1 MVFTLRWLYSLQ
13 NENLV
18 FLEFCDNLKKILSNV
33 YPQNRYN
40 FNKMNA
46 RNWENYGQPY
56 DVKSIMQY
64 SGYAFSF
71 KKGFKRLVLLVVN
84 FNKNL

>member
-1 MVFTLRWLYSLQ
+1 MVFCLRCLYSVK

-18 FLEFCDNLKKILSNV
+18 FLEFCDYLKKNFSNV

-71 KKGFKRLVLLVVN
+71 KKGFKRLVLLFLN